1 MKLSLVAYLDDDS
14 QKQIRKLQEG
24 ISKATGSRASLD
36 SWQPHITLGD
46 GVEIDGVQFIN
57 FLSKMTDALKDA
69 PRLSVQI
76 GGIGSLDDRIGGE
89 GEITTPYAIYLH
101 VAVTPELDALCQ
113 TVAAATAGVPKWYT
127 LPVPFTP
134 HVTLAFR
141 DLDDNGY
148 VKGLRY
154 LIGKETTFTAT
165 ISSVS
170 LVEKLENVDA
180 EAATIQLQ

>member
-1 MKLSLVAYLDDDS
+1 MKLSLVSYLDDAT

-36 SWQPHITLGD
+36 AWQPHITLSD
-46 GVEIDGVQFIN
+46 GVEIDGTQFIG
-57 FLSKMTDALKDA
+57 FLSGMTEALKDT
-69 PRLSVQI
+69 PRFTVQI
-76 GGIGSLDDRIGGE
+76 SGIGSLDNRVGGE

-101 VAVTPELDALCQ
+101 VTVTPELDALRQ
-113 TVAAATAGVPKWYT
+113 TVQAATANIPKWYA
-127 LPVPFTP
+127 LPQPFTP

-154 LIGKETTFTAT
+154 LIGKETSFTSS

-170 LVEKLENVDA
+170 LVEKLEDVDA
-180 EAATIQLQ
+180 EAATIQLR